1 MSQYARQTRGI
12 PKSPAS
18 AVLRASRS
26 AFKPH
31 RSARASNGIS
41 GAGVAVLFAG
51 TVLAYSAV
59 KGYTI
64 SATIRDLLS
73 GKSTPGAGS
82 TLQPP
87 SSKIPLQHGVAGGG
101 AYGYSGDNS
110 PASNQ
115 QIAKMLTA
123 KYGWN
128 TGDQWNSLVILWD
141 GESSWSNTATNPD
154 SGAYGIPQALPQ
166 TKMPRAARDA
176 AHGGTSD
183 PTAQIRWGLRYILI
197 RYGSPVNALA
207 FKRSHGWY

>member
-1 MSQYARQTRGI
+1 VYRVA
-12 PKSPAS
+12 K
-18 AVLRASRS
+18 S
-26 AFKPH
+26 AFKSN
-31 RSARASNGIS
+31 RSSRAKDGIS

-51 TVLAYSAV
+51 AVLTYSAV
-59 KGYTI
+59 KGYKI
-64 SATIRDLLS
+64 SGTLRDLLS
-73 GKSTPGAGS
+73 GKPAPGKDS
-82 TLQPP
+82 PLQPP
-87 SSKIPLQHGVAGGG
+87 SSKTPIGHGVAGGG
-101 AYGYSGDNS
+101 QYGDSGGNS

-128 TGDQWNSLVILWD
+128 QGDQWNSLVILWD
-141 GESSWSNTATNPD
+141 GESSWSNTAMNPT

-166 TKMPRAARDA
+166 TKMPLAARDS

-197 RYGSPVNALA
+197 RYGNPVNALA